1 MYIRSVKPRAIVIIA
16 GFFLAVFSFFYVQ
29 TEGVADDT
37 SGSIG
42 KVYNLAGGVTIT
54 RADGAEVTASKGTA
68 IFQDDVIETAAD
80 GKLGIIFTDNTTFS
94 LGGDG
99 RMVIDTMIYD
109 AAANT
114 GESNIDVLE
123 RKMTRRAPRI
133 PIYVP
138 TVFQRSPT
146 PKQPL
151 PPSGEYE

>member
-1 MYIRSVKPRAIVIIA
+1 MYIRNVKPRATIIIA
-16 GFFLAVFSFFYVQ
+16 GLFLAMFSFFYVQ
-29 TEGVADDT
+29 TEGVADNA
-37 SGSIG
+37 SESIG
-42 KVYNLAGGVTIT
+42 KVYNLAGGVIIT
-54 RADGAEVTASKGTA
+54 RADGTEVAISKGTA

-80 GKLGIIFTDNTTFS
+80 GKLGIVFNDDTTFS
-94 LGGDG
+94 LGGDS

-123 RKMTRRAPRI
+123 RKMTRRVPRI

-146 PKQPL
+146 PNQPL
-151 PPSGEYE
+151 PPSQEYE

>member
-1 MYIRSVKPRAIVIIA
+1 M
-16 GFFLAVFSFFYVQ
+16 
-29 TEGVADDT
+29 
-37 SGSIG
+37 
-42 KVYNLAGGVTIT
+42 
-54 RADGAEVTASKGTA
+54 
-68 IFQDDVIETAAD
+68 IETAAD
-80 GKLGIIFTDNTTFS
+80 GKLGIVFNDDTTFS
-94 LGGDG
+94 LGGDS